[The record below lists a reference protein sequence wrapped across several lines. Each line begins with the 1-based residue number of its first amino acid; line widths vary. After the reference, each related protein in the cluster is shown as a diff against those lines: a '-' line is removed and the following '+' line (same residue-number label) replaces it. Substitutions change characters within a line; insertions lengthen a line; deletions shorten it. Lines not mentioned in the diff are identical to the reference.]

1 MLLLTLLLLY
11 SSTTFFSVQAHTNPS
26 DNQLSSS
33 SKTADKNTKKSTL
46 ERITPEKPQDVLV
59 FHGIRLAEYE
69 EQIRIGIPF
78 TTELHN
84 LKRYINLINNQITRV
99 NRFDGNT
106 RKQYAKLLV
115 NSYCNGSPCMNHG
128 FCFRIGKNDNKK
140 RCACRQRP
148 NKEGNRV
155 LIYYGQHC
163 KQSMY
168 INRDIHDRRSAA
180 GIMTDEKYT
189 YWNLEEVKEI
199 FGL

>member
-1 MLLLTLLLLY
+1 MGDLDTYNTLTFL
-11 SSTTFFSVQAHTNPS
+11 SFSVQAHTNPS

-106 RKQYAKLLV
+106 RKQY
-115 NSYCNGSPCMNHG
+115 Y
-128 FCFRIGKNDNKK
+128 
-140 RCACRQRP
+140 
-148 NKEGNRV
+148 
-155 LIYYGQHC
+155 
-163 KQSMY
+163 
-168 INRDIHDRRSAA
+168 
-180 GIMTDEKYT
+180 
-189 YWNLEEVKEI
+189 
-199 FGL
+199 